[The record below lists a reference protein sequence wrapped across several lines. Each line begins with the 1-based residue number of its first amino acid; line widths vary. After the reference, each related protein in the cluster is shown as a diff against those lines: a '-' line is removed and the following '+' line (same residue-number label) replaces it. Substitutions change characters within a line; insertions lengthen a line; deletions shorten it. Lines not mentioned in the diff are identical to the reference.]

1 MLEAEKQD
9 ISFFF
14 FRVWD
19 KLAGKHLPA
28 TGLFIDCRGRI
39 WQGSRLLENFDG
51 HLIIERCTG
60 LKDVSGNF
68 IFENDVVRVNTYCD
82 AQPEYKVILWKE
94 CYSGYLLTSCD
105 LDGSYN
111 FYYGGLEFSEKEAK
125 EYVSIVGNVH
135 TWQDKK

>member
-1 MLEAEKQD
+1 MNERFK
-9 ISFFF
+9 

-19 KLAGKHLPA
+19 NINKRYVKDMH
-28 TGLFIDCRGRI
+28 F
-39 WQGSRLLENFDG
+39 RLDGVICYDDG
-51 HLIIERCTG
+51 HPYCNGEHQDDFTIEQCTG

-105 LDGSYN
+105 LDGSYS